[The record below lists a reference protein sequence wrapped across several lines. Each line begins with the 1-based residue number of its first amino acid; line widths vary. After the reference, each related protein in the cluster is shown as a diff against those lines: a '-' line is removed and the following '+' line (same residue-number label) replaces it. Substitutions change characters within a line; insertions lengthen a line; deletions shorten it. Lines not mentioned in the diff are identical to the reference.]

1 MPKTY
6 EKTISDVRVMIDGL
20 KKRTEL
26 PVGITAEMKEKIEQ
40 TLNSAV
46 AKNSEQEQLK
56 AQLKAKTAEL
66 DADMKSLNDQSIVLK
81 KYIKLAVPKELW
93 KEFGIEDKK

>member
-1 MPKTY
+1 MAKTY
-6 EKTISDVRVMIDGL
+6 EKTISDIRVMIDGL

-26 PVGITAEMKEKIEQ
+26 PVGITAEMKQKIET
-40 TLNSAV
+40 TLESAIV
-46 AKNSEQEQLK
+46 KNSEQEQLK

-66 DADMKSLNDQSIVLK
+66 DTDMKSLNEQSFVFK

-93 KEFGIEDKK
+93 KEFGIDDKR